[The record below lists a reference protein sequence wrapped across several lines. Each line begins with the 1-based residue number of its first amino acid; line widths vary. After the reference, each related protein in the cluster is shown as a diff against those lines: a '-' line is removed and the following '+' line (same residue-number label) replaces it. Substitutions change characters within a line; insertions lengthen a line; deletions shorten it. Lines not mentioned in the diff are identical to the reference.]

1 MDNSFDWKSIFES
14 DSVLRVSNYP
24 EDILQLA
31 GDIRIMPSV
40 NARAID
46 IILLEIERDNDPIE
60 LLRGLLSV
68 DLPAHG
74 MGTLLKLSSARS
86 KPLAELAKME
96 LTIRGHLN

>member
-1 MDNSFDWKSIFES
+1 MDKFDWKSILRS

-31 GDIRIMPSV
+31 GDIRIMPDV

-46 IILLEIERDNDPIE
+46 NIIQEIEREDDPFE
-60 LLRGLLSV
+60 LIRGLIAV
-68 DLPAHG
+68 DLPQHG

-86 KPLAELAKME
+86 KPLAELAKTE
-96 LTIRGHLN
+96 LIIRGHLN